1 MNIYDISQRQDPSK
15 AYSKTFDES
24 KCKNWVEFN
33 EKVEKQRRKLEIGIF
48 AHKGN
53 FYYAKYEVINLSK
66 VFEDEASNCT
76 TTICRILKFKWTYQ
90 YLK

>member
-1 MNIYDISQRQDPSK
+1 
-15 AYSKTFDES
+15 
-24 KCKNWVEFN
+24 
-33 EKVEKQRRKLEIGIF
+33 QRRKLEIGIF

>member
-1 MNIYDISQRQDPSK
+1 VNIYDISQRQDPNK
-15 AYSKTFDES
+15 AYSKTFNES

-33 EKVEKQRRKLEIGIF
+33 EKVEKQRRKLETGIF

-53 FYYAKYEVINLSK
+53 FYYAKYEVINLSE